1 MTKEEI
7 LEEFNKCADD
17 PVHFIKNYIKI
28 IHPLRGQVPFDL
40 YNFQTRIVNEI
51 DSHRFNIIKKFR
63 QAGVTTIM
71 CAYALWFIIFQ
82 EKKNVMVVSI
92 GDRESTSFLGRVV
105 DMYDE
110 LPSWLKPGVRE
121 KNKHNLVLNT
131 ASRIRS
137 QPAGA
142 GRGESVSLLIVDE
155 AAFIPDMAEF
165 WAAMYPTLSTGGNAV
180 LLSTVNGMS
189 NLYYEIYKG
198 AERGENTFNVIDIF
212 WREHPEYTEKWAEE
226 MRPALGDRMWSQ
238 EYECDFLGTGDTF
251 INADT
256 LRRMTDNTNKEFHS
270 KYNNRMRVFSDADQF
285 HTYVVAV
292 DASFG
297 REKDYS
303 AFHIINMYNGEQVAE
318 FYSNNI
324 SLKAFAKIIHDEAT
338 RYNTAYV
345 SVERNGLGLALIEE
359 LWDELEYENMWCDEK
374 GDIGLL
380 VTTKNRDIILSV
392 LEEGLRTSRYK
403 INSSRTVKE
412 LQTFI
417 ITENGKME
425 ADEGYN
431 DDLVMS
437 LAIGMYCINQIFLK
451 SPIAIDRI
459 NDNDETKTTPSP
471 LSRSKYRDLNAKEK
485 LKEYMKWVLSD

>member
-1 MTKEEI
+1 MTNEEI
-7 LEEFNKCADD
+7 LEEFNKCAED
-17 PVHFIKNYIKI
+17 PIYFIKNYIKI
-28 IHPLRGQVPFDL
+28 IHPMKGEIPFDL
-40 YNFQTRIVNEI
+40 YNFQKRIVSEI
-51 DSHRFNIIKKFR
+51 HDNRFNVIKKFR

-71 CAYALWFIIFQ
+71 CAYSLWFAIFH

-92 GDRESTSFLGRVV
+92 GDRESTGFLARVV
-105 DMYDE
+105 GMYEE
-110 LPSWLKPGVRE
+110 LPSWLKPGVKER
-121 KNKHNLVLNT
+121 NKHNLVLET
-131 ASRIRS
+131 GSRIRS

-155 AAFIPDMAEF
+155 AAFIPDMADF

-212 WREHPEYTEKWAEE
+212 WREHPEYTEKWAKE
-226 MRPALGDRMWSQ
+226 MKPALGDRMWSQ

-256 LRRMTDNTNKEFHS
+256 LRRMTDNTNITFAPR
-270 KYNNRMRVFSDADQF
+270 YNNRFRIFKEPDQF
-285 HTYVVAV
+285 HSYVLAV

-297 REKDYS
+297 REQDYS

-318 FYSNNI
+318 FYSNNV
-324 SLKAFAKIIHDEAT
+324 SLKSFAKIIHDEAT
-338 RYNTAYV
+338 RYNLSYV
-345 SVERNGLGLALIEE
+345 VVERNGLGLALIEE
-359 LWDELEYENMWCDEK
+359 LWDELEYENMWCDDK

-380 VTTKNRDIILSV
+380 VTLKNRDTILSV
-392 LEEGLRTSRYK
+392 LEEGLRTSKYK
-403 INSSRTVKE
+403 INSDRTVKE

-417 ITENGKME
+417 ITETGKME
-425 ADEGYN
+425 ADEGYH

-437 LAIGMYCINQIFLK
+437 LAIGMYTCNQIFLK
-451 SPIAIDRI
+451 SPIAIDTLKEA
-459 NDNDETKTTPSP
+459 NSTKTVADPIGK
-471 LSRSKYRDLNAKEK
+471 SKYSDFSNKAKM
-485 LKEYMKWVLSD
+485 KEYMKWVLK

>member
-1 MTKEEI
+1 MNNEEI
-7 LEEFNKCADD
+7 LKEFNRCAED
-17 PVHFIKNYIKI
+17 PVYFIKNYIKI
-28 IHPLRGQVPFDL
+28 IHPVRGQVPFDL
-40 YNFQTRIVNEI
+40 YKFQNRIVREI
-51 DSHRFNIIKKFR
+51 NDNRFNIIKKFR

-71 CAYALWFIIFQ
+71 CAYSLWFIIFN

-92 GDRESTSFLGRVV
+92 GDRESTSFLRRVV
-105 DMYDE
+105 EMYDE
-110 LPSWLKPGVRE
+110 LPSWLKPGVHER
-121 KNKHNLVLNT
+121 NKHNLVLET
-131 ASRIRS
+131 GSRIRS

-155 AAFIPDMAEF
+155 AAFIADMQEF

-198 AERGENTFNVIDIF
+198 AERGENGFNVIDIF

-256 LRRMTDNTNKEFHS
+256 LRRMTDNTEEEYS
-270 KYNNRMRVFSDADQF
+270 ISYNNRMRIFKDPEPLHS
-285 HTYVVAV
+285 YVLSV

-324 SLKAFAKIIHDEAT
+324 SLKTFAQVIHDEAT
-338 RYNTAYV
+338 KYNLAYV
-345 SVERNGLGLALIEE
+345 VVERNGLGLALIEE
-359 LWDELEYENMWCDEK
+359 LWDELEYENMWTDDK
-374 GDIGLL
+374 GEIGIL
-380 VTTKNRDIILSV
+380 VTVKNRDTILSV
-392 LEEGLRTSRYK
+392 LEEGLRTSRYR
-403 INSSRTVKE
+403 INSARTVGE

-417 ITENGKME
+417 ITENGKMQ
-425 ADEGYN
+425 ADDGYH

-437 LAIGMYCINQIFLK
+437 LAIGMYACNQIFLK
-451 SPIAIDRI
+451 SPIAIETLKSD
-459 NDNDETKTTPSP
+459 DSTKTTPSP
-471 LSRSKYRDLNAKEK
+471 LSRSKYSDLSEKEK
-485 LKEYMKWVLSD
+485 LKEYMKWVLK

>member
-1 MTKEEI
+1 MDKQEI
-7 LEEFNKCADD
+7 LKEFEKCSAD
-17 PVHFIKNYIKI
+17 PVYFIKEYIKI
-28 IHPLRGQVPFDL
+28 IHPVRGQVPFDL
-40 YNFQTRIVNEI
+40 YRFQNRIVTEI
-51 DSHRFNIIKKFR
+51 NSNRFNVIKKFR

-71 CAYALWFIIFQ
+71 CAYALWFIIFH
-82 EKKNVMVVSI
+82 EKKMCMVVSI
-92 GDRESTSFLGRVV
+92 GDRESTSFLRRVIE
-105 DMYDE
+105 MYEE
-110 LPSWLKPGVRE
+110 LPPWLKPGVHE
-121 KNKHNLVLNT
+121 KNKHNLVLET
-131 ASRIRS
+131 GSRIRS

-155 AAFIPDMAEF
+155 AAFIPDMADF

-198 AERGENTFNVIDIF
+198 AERGENGFNVIDIY
-212 WREHPEYTEKWAEE
+212 WREHPEYTEKWALE

-256 LRRMTDNTNKEFHS
+256 LRRLTDNTETDCVS
-270 KYNNRMRVFSDADQF
+270 KYNNRMRLYKEPEKL
-285 HTYVVAV
+285 HTYALSV

-318 FYSNNI
+318 FYSNNV
-324 SLKAFAKIIHDEAT
+324 SLKAFAKTIHDEAT
-338 RYNTAYV
+338 KYNLAYV
-345 SVERNGLGLALIEE
+345 VVERNGLGLALIEE
-359 LWDELEYENMWCDEK
+359 LWDELEYENMWCDDK
-374 GDIGLL
+374 GDIGIL
-380 VTTKNRDIILSV
+380 VTVKNRDTILSV

-403 INSSRTVKE
+403 INSQRTVKE

-417 ITENGKME
+417 ITENGKMQ
-425 ADEGYN
+425 ADEGYH

-437 LAIGMYCINQIFLK
+437 LAIGMYACNQIFLK
-451 SPIAIDRI
+451 SPMAIETIKSDA
-459 NDNDETKTTPSP
+459 NTKTTANPI
-471 LSRSKYRDLNAKEK
+471 SRSKYGDLNEKEK
-485 LKEYMKWVLSD
+485 LKEYMQWVLKN